1 MNYIVLDL
9 EWNQACDSKT
19 KKETPLL
26 FEIVEIGA
34 IKLNKNREQTD
45 VFHELIKPQVY
56 QSMNQITGELIHLK
70 IEELADC
77 RTFPEVAADFLQWCG
92 EDAVFCTWGDLDL
105 YELQRNLDFYGLSP
119 LSDKPIAY
127 YDIQKLFSIA
137 YEDKK
142 KRRTLT
148 YATDYLQIEKNVPFH
163 RADGDAWYTAK
174 VMEYLK
180 EPELYEN
187 VSYDIY
193 HVPKTKDDEIK
204 IIFHDYQKYI
214 SRSFADRTEIMND
227 KEITS
232 TKCYMCRKHTKKK
245 ADWFTMNNGKHYY
258 AISYCEKHGYL
269 KGKIRVRKNMENR
282 AYVVKTMKCI
292 TKEEA
297 DQLLEKR
304 EQARLIRRER
314 DKRIREQKKKKEKNK
329 EK

>member
-19 KKETPLL
+19 KKESPLL

-56 QSMNQITGELIHLK
+56 QSMNQITGELIHLN

-77 RTFPEVAADFLQWCG
+77 RTFKEVATDFLTWCG

-105 YELQRNLDFYGLSP
+105 FELQRNLDFYKLPP
-119 LSDKPIAY
+119 LSDKPIPY

-142 KRRTLT
+142 KRRTLA
-148 YATDYLQIEKNVPFH
+148 YAIDYLQIEKKIAFH
-163 RADGDAWYTAK
+163 RADSDAYYTAK

-180 EPELYEN
+180 EPELYTN
-187 VSYDIY
+187 LSYDIY
-193 HVPKTKDDEIK
+193 HVPKTKEDEVK
-204 IIFHDYQKYI
+204 IIFNDYEKYI
-214 SRSFADRTEIMND
+214 SRAFEDRTEIMQD
-227 KEITS
+227 KDIIS
-232 TKCYMCRKHTKKK
+232 TRCYLCGKSTKKK

-258 AISYCEKHGYL
+258 AISHCEKHGYL
-269 KGKIRVRKNMENR
+269 KGKIRIRKNIENH
-282 AYVVKTMKCI
+282 AYVVKTMKVI
-292 TKEEA
+292 SKEEV
-297 DQLLEKR
+297 DVLLEKK
-304 EQARLIRRER
+304 EQAKVIRKERE
-314 DKRIREQKKKKEKNK
+314 KRIREQKKKKL
-329 EK
+329 